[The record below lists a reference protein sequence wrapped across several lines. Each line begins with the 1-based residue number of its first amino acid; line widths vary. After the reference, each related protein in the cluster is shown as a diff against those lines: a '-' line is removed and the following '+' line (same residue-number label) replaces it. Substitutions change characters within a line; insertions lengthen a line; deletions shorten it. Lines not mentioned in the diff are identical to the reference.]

1 MKVKVDRDRV
11 RIVEEE
17 NEVHKGEYGVN
28 EIEYE
33 FSEEYEGL
41 ECRAIFRDSKDNLK
55 EVEIVEGKSEI
66 PEEILNS
73 GASVCELRVYGYKT
87 EEKEEEGEIKEVLKL
102 RYSPKYAEFN
112 IYEGSYIEVE
122 E

>member
-1 MKVKVDRDRV
+1 MQVKVDRDRV

-87 EEKEEEGEIKEVLKL
+87 EEQEEEGEIKEVLKL